1 MNENENISSEGSSI
15 PKGPEM
21 RKDLVSIEQKDGQ
34 CSSSVGSMKIE
45 DG

>member
-1 MNENENISSEGSSI
+1 MNENEKISSEGSSI

-21 RKDLVSIEQKDGQ
+21 TVSIEQKDSQ
-34 CSSSVGSMKIE
+34 CSWSVGSMKIE